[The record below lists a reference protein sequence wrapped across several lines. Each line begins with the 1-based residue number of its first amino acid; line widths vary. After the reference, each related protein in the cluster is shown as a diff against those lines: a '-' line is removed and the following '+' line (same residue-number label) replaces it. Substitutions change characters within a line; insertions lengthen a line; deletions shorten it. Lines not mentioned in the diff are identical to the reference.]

1 VPSRGCVAF
10 QMPHMS
16 DVPLSFRPLL
26 KCAHMRFAS
35 SHDFDEKLKRVQM
48 AGNEMHQIRK

>member
-1 VPSRGCVAF
+1 
-10 QMPHMS
+10 MPQMS

-26 KCAHMRFAS
+26 KCAHMRFVS
-35 SHDFDEKLKRVQM
+35 SHDFDEKLKRVKM